1 MIKEL
6 GTCDRDGRA
15 GGARQI
21 EPWRNRTADIPVG
34 RTPQEDDRR
43 ARAIAKVGG
52 NHRVIDASSLTTARR
67 IMDELFGPPS
77 ARSFAIRYWS
87 AATDRAGERTT
98 PCFTL
103 VLSGPS
109 ALRRMFLPPTERA
122 VAEAFLHGDFDVE
135 GDLEAASALSDLLA
149 SRLREP
155 ARLVRV
161 AGLLLRLPRR
171 DAAARAHTLLDVG
184 APRPSAWAP
193 WRRLVAFGYRHA
205 RARDA
210 RAIRHHYDAGNDFY
224 ELWLD
229 PEHLA
234 YSCAYFPNGDENLE
248 AAQSAKLEH
257 ICRKLRLRPGERLL
271 DIGCGWGGLIRFAA
285 VRYGVDA
292 VGITL
297 SEAQAD
303 VARSRIAQVGLGERC
318 RVEVMDYRD
327 VPSALTFDKVVSV
340 GMFEHVGRAQLPSYF
355 GAAMRLT
362 RPGGLFLNHGIV
374 SLDDAR
380 ARRAETA
387 PARRMWGSGRFMDRY
402 VFPDGELVPLATAIG
417 AAEAA
422 GFETRDV
429 ESLREHYAMTLRHWV
444 ARLERCASDAR
455 ASVGDMSYRV
465 WRLYMAASAHAFA
478 TARISVAQVLLAKPD
493 ASGACDHPASRA
505 DLYLPVPARV
515 STGNPPRALGSRGDR
530 RMCACGRLA

>member
-1 MIKEL
+1 MIREL

-15 GGARQI
+15 DGAQQI

-87 AATDRAGERTT
+87 AATDRAGERTA

-135 GDLEAASALSDLLA
+135 GELEAACALSDLLA

-155 ARLVRV
+155 ARLMRV

-171 DAAARAHTLLDVG
+171 DAAARVHTLPDVG
-184 APRPSAWAP
+184 APRPSALAP
-193 WRRLVAFGYRHA
+193 WRRLAAFGHRHSA
-205 RARDA
+205 RAMRA
-210 RAIRHHYDAGNDFY
+210 RSAITTTQATIFTSSGWTPSISPTRVRTSPTGIRISRPRRARSSNTSAASFDSDRA
-224 ELWLD
+224 
-229 PEHLA
+229 
-234 YSCAYFPNGDENLE
+234 NGF
-248 AAQSAKLEH
+248 
-257 ICRKLRLRPGERLL
+257 
-271 DIGCGWGGLIRFAA
+271 DIGCGWGGLIRYAA
-285 VRYGVDA
+285 VSYGVDTL
-292 VGITL
+292 GITL

-303 VARSRIAQVGLGERC
+303 VARSRIAQDGLGDRC

-380 ARRAETA
+380 ARRADIA

-429 ESLREHYAMTLRHWV
+429 ENLREHYAMTLRHWV

-530 RMCACGRLA
+530 RMRACGRLA